1 MALQEQII
9 SEIKEA
15 MKAGNTEKLGV
26 LRMLNSAMKN
36 KAIEKGKDAALTDEE
51 AMQVIA
57 KEAKKRKES
66 ILAFEQGGRPELAEG
81 EKKELAMLE
90 AYLPKQMS
98 REEAAAE
105 IGKILAGL
113 ADKSNAGLVMKA
125 VMQEMKGKAD
135 GKMVS
140 ELVRSYLDKN

>member
-1 MALQEQII
+1 MGD
-9 SEIKEA
+9 IKEA
-15 MKAGNTEKLGV
+15 MKAGAAERLSV

-36 KAIEKGKDAALTDEE
+36 KAIEKGKDAVLTDEE
-51 AMQVIA
+51 AMQAIA

-81 EKKELAMLE
+81 EKKELVMLE
-90 AYLPKQMS
+90 AYLPKQMP

-105 IGKILAGL
+105 VAKILAGL
-113 ADKSNAGLVMKA
+113 ADKSNIGLVMKA

-140 ELVRSYLDKN
+140 ELVKEKLG

>member
-1 MALQEQII
+1 
-9 SEIKEA
+9 
-15 MKAGNTEKLGV
+15 
-26 LRMLNSAMKN
+26 
-36 KAIEKGKDAALTDEE
+36 
-51 AMQVIA
+51 MQVIA

-98 REEAAAE
+98 REEASAE
-105 IGKILAGL
+105 VDKVLAGL

-140 ELVRSYLDKN
+140 DLVKEKMQ

>member
-1 MALQEQII
+1 M
-9 SEIKEA
+9 SEIKDA
-15 MKAGNTEKLGV
+15 MKSAAKAGQAGAAEKLGV

-36 KAIEKGKDAALTDEE
+36 KAIEKGKDAVLTDEE

-105 IGKILAGL
+105 VAKILAGF

-125 VMQEMKGKAD
+125 VMAEMKGKAD
-135 GKMVS
+135 GKMIS
-140 ELVRSYLDKN
+140 ELVKEKLG

>member
-1 MALQEQII
+1 MSLQEKII
-9 SEIKEA
+9 GEIKEA
-15 MKAGNTEKLGV
+15 MKAGAAEKLSV
-26 LRMLNSAMKN
+26 LRLLNSAMKN
-36 KAIEKGKDAALTDEE
+36 KAIEKGKDAVLTDEE

-98 REEAAAE
+98 REEASSE
-105 IGKILAGL
+105 VDKVLAGL
-113 ADKSNAGLVMKA
+113 ADKSNVGLVMKA
-125 VMQEMKGKAD
+125 VMQEMKGRAD
-135 GKMVS
+135 GKTVS
-140 ELVRSYLDKN
+140 ELVKEKLG